1 LSSVRVDS
9 VEFCSVFFQNFCV
22 PFENRVQNLLVMEML
37 QVVQAYKTVT
47 IFACMLCS
55 SSDGVSDSR
64 TCFFVAFFFVDR
76 LVRGLRFERKSGR
89 VEREVKYL
97 GNVFFSSS
105 RFDSLLVAYSHM
117 YKINLEIHIR
127 CARRFSAAKL
137 NFVGRLC

>member
-1 LSSVRVDS
+1 
-9 VEFCSVFFQNFCV
+9 
-22 PFENRVQNLLVMEML
+22 MEML

-97 GNVFFSSS
+97 GNVFF
-105 RFDSLLVAYSHM
+105 RLAGLTVYLLP
-117 YKINLEIHIR
+117 IR
-127 CARRFSAAKL
+127 ICTKL
-137 NFVGRLC
+137 I